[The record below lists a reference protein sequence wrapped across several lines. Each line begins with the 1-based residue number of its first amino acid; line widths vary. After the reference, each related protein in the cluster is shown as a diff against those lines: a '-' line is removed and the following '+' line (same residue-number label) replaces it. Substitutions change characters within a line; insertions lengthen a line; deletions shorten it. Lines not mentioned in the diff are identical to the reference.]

1 MDPWLPG
8 SQLQRVV
15 ERERERERERE
26 ATVDP
31 DRTDVDSMPDLVT
44 VGGTFSQLLYIFADV
59 WCNATQNWLSNC
71 QIHGLVSTLS
81 RLTFRNCSVHK

>member
-15 ERERERERERE
+15 ERERERERE
-26 ATVDP
+26 APTGTVDP

-44 VGGTFSQLLYIFADV
+44 VGGK
-59 WCNATQNWLSNC
+59 
-71 QIHGLVSTLS
+71 
-81 RLTFRNCSVHK
+81 CS